1 MARRFINVIGRPR
14 QVASARTLA
23 SIFLKPFDFQ
33 VRIYRRGETP
43 LRHHAHIPAL
53 GSQIPPSLDL
63 FCPTPPIRRPVRR
76 SFRSFRRW
84 GEVGYALRALS
95 ALHHRQFHEA
105 GVVAGVEDLD
115 RALLIVAWFGQ
126 QNVADVSLRIT
137 IVKGEPA

>member
-14 QVASARTLA
+14 QVASARTVA

-33 VRIYRRGETP
+33 DRLPKRRNAVTP
-43 LRHHAHIPAL
+43 SCPYSRSRLTDPAFA
-53 GSQIPPSLDL
+53 GSVSHLPRRYAD
-63 FCPTPPIRRPVRR
+63 TPIRRQ
-76 SFRSFRRW
+76 
-84 GEVGYALRALS
+84 ALS

-105 GVVAGVEDLD
+105 GAVAGVEDLD
-115 RALLIVAWFGQ
+115 RALLVVAWFGQ